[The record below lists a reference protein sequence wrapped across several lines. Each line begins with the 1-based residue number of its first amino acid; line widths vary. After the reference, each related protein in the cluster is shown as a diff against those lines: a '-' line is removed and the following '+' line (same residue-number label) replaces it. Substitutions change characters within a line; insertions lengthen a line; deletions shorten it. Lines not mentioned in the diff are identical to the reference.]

1 MIEDVDRAIGDVHA
15 AVRSALDR
23 VQADLDAERE
33 AYAELD
39 RAHRHDVERHEEALI
54 ARREAALEVL
64 RLAKIALGEERPE
77 EESAELFAFW
87 RALEDLC
94 E

>member
-1 MIEDVDRAIGDVHA
+1 MTEAVDRAIGDVLA
-15 AVRSALDR
+15 AALDD
-23 VQADLDAERE
+23 VQSDLDAERE
-33 AYAELD
+33 AYADLD
-39 RAHRHDVERHEEALI
+39 RAHRHDAERHEETLL
-54 ARREAALEVL
+54 ARREAVLEVR